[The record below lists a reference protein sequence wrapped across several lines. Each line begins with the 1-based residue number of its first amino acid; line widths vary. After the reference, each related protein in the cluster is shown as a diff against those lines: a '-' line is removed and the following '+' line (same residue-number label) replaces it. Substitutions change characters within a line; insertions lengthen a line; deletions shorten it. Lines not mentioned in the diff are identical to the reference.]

1 MTLEQRRHLGQ
12 SPVGASAPVGAGDKA
27 AYQYILIPLEA
38 PADLV
43 KFRLPRGV
51 DKRLHSLLDRQDQGE
66 ELTTAERLEAE
77 GLVNLAELLS
87 LLRLRVER
95 AAREL

>member
-1 MTLEQRRHLGQ
+1 MALQQKRHVGQ
-12 SPVGASAPVGAGDKA
+12 AFEPTSAGDKTMS
-27 AYQYILIPLEA
+27 QRILIPLEM

-43 KFRLPRGV
+43 RFKLPKGV
-51 DKRLHSLLDRQDQGE
+51 DRRLHYLLDRQNQGE
-66 ELTTAERLEAE
+66 ELTTAEWLEAE

-95 AAREL
+95 AARGL